1 MLNSRH
7 GCDTQGL
14 ILNTTLRYH
23 ETILVNG
30 DEFMFSAILVKNGK
44 LLIGA
49 GEMPLIICENA
60 EAGG

>member
-14 ILNTTLRYH
+14 ILNRTLRYH